1 MTPQPRT
8 STAAP
13 YRWVP
18 SINLDPQD
26 VEALLH
32 ALPAGSPLSDQLQAT
47 AEAAERMA
55 DQLNEID
62 QPRRAA

>member
-1 MTPQPRT
+1 MTPEPKT
-8 STAAP
+8 SPAAP
-13 YRWVP
+13 YRWLGCVVLMP
-18 SINLDPQD
+18 NE

-32 ALPAGSPLSDQLQAT
+32 ALPAGSPLVDQLQAT

-55 DQLNEID
+55 DDLNLID